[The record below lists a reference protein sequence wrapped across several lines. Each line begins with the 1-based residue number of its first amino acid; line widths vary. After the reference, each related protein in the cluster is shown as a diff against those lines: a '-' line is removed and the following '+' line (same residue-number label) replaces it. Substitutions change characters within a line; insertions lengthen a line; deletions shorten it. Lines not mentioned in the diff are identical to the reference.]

1 MNNRYVFIF
10 DYGRDWMIL
19 CYENGTNKEY
29 FNSAEDD
36 WDNSLDYADMFIE
49 NGGNKYYYKL
59 PSYNLIE
66 NIDVFDLKN
75 ETIDELS
82 DYLMS

>member
-10 DYGRDWMIL
+10 DYGINWMIL

-66 NIDVFDLKN
+66 NLDVFDLKN